1 MLSQVEPSDDCIPK
15 IYRNTMEQVS
25 PSEEQHPEE
34 PKDYSLDK
42 KHPPEAH
49 MLKQSPIVVLLLYH
63 RDICLISKLIH

>member
-1 MLSQVEPSDDCIPK
+1 
-15 IYRNTMEQVS
+15 MEQVS